1 MQVFF
6 PVFPWQVIKI
16 IFHTT
21 AYAGEKSCMTL
32 SRSSSMLS
40 ISLISPRSL
49 AEFFSPA
56 EYHAICLRI
65 SRTAVYSPLY
75 FTWQIRMSEYCIPEQ
90 RQRRLIRQLPCFQKG
105 SDLTKNKWIPPR
117 CHVPIIM
124 PSHPV
129 CFSIAA
135 AEAQSVISPFPMT
148 GTETASLTC
157 LMISQS
163 ALPA

>member
-1 MQVFF
+1 
-6 PVFPWQVIKI
+6 
-16 IFHTT
+16 
-21 AYAGEKSCMTL
+21 MTL
-32 SRSSSMLS
+32 FYAQFFHAFDLVD
-40 ISLISPRSL
+40 L
-49 AEFFSPA
+49 ASQPGGIFSPA

-75 FTWQIRMSEYCIPEQ
+75 FTCRSACLSIVSLSSVSEGLSGSFPVS
-90 RQRRLIRQLPCFQKG
+90 RKR
-105 SDLTKNKWIPPR
+105 SDLTENKWIPPAAR
-117 CHVPIIM
+117 PIIM

>member
-1 MQVFF
+1 
-6 PVFPWQVIKI
+6 
-16 IFHTT
+16 
-21 AYAGEKSCMTL
+21 MTL

-75 FTWQIRMSEYCIPEQ
+75 FTCRSACLSIVSLSSVSEG
-90 RQRRLIRQLPCFQKG
+90 LSG
-105 SDLTKNKWIPPR
+105 SFPVSRKEAICPKINGFPR
-117 CHVPIIM
+117 AARPIIM

-148 GTETASLTC
+148 GTETTSLTC